1 VSANGA
7 KLGQRERLLAAMTLL
22 AGSVGYAEVSIAGLT
37 SRAGVSRQTFYELFA
52 DKGECFRAAYLLAAR
67 RVLGPLRDVLKR
79 SDWWEAPREAIQT
92 VLEQVDGDPETS
104 WFFFVESLAAGGHIE
119 AERSRALGAFE
130 SHTEAF
136 LDRAP
141 ADGLTLD
148 IPPRALLGAIRT
160 GTIRRVAALH
170 LHVNAPTRTPEL
182 GDELVAWIRSYAIPA
197 GRPRWS
203 SGPAALLPGR
213 PAADVASA
221 RSSVLRRPEPLPRGR
236 HRLPR
241 AVVARNQ
248 RERILHATAEATYAK
263 GYAAVTVGDI
273 VLAAGIGR
281 DVFYEHFTDKRHA
294 FLATQQRAAQETFS
308 ACGHAFFSYPTWPQR
323 VYGCLRTL
331 TLVMAEEPALAH
343 LCVVE
348 PYAAGAQAIELAQ
361 QMTALYA
368 VFLEEG
374 YRLRPQAAE
383 LPRLCSSAIVGAVF
397 EIIRGYLTAGRAS
410 ELPRSAPQLAYIAIA
425 PFVGAQAAAELVE
438 GLAAR
443 PSPSGQ

>member
-1 VSANGA
+1 MSANRA

-22 AGSVGYAEVSIAGLT
+22 AGSVGYAEVSIADLT

-52 DKGECFRAAYLLAAR
+52 DKDECFRAAYLLAAR
-67 RVLGPLRDVLKR
+67 RVLGPLRGALER
-79 SDWWEAPREAIQT
+79 SDWWETPREAIQT
-92 VLEQVDGDPETS
+92 VLEQIDDDPETS
-104 WFFFVESLAAGGHIE
+104 WFFFVESLAAGARIE

-141 ADGLTLD
+141 AGGLTLD

-170 LHVNAPTRTPEL
+170 SHINAPTRTPEL
-182 GDELVAWIRSYAIPA
+182 MDELVAWIRSYAIPA

-203 SGPAALLPGR
+203 SGPAALLPAR
-213 PAADVASA
+213 PAADVAPATSPI
-221 RSSVLRRPEPLPRGR
+221 LRRPEPLPRGR

-248 RERILHATAEATYAK
+248 RERILHATAEMTQAK
-263 GYAAVTVGDI
+263 GYVAATVGDI

-294 FLATQQRAAQETFS
+294 FLATQQRAVQETFR
-308 ACGHAFFSYPTWPQR
+308 ACAHTFFSHQAWPQR

-331 TLVMAEEPALAH
+331 TLVMAREPAMAH

-348 PYAAGAQAIELAQ
+348 PYAAGAQAIDLAL
-361 QMTALYA
+361 QMTGLYA

-374 YRLRPQAAE
+374 YRHPPQAAE
-383 LPRLCSSAIVGAVF
+383 LPRLCSSAIVDAVF
-397 EIIRGYLTAGRAS
+397 EIIRGHLTAGRAS
-410 ELPRSAPQLAYIAIA
+410 ELPRGVPQLAYIAIA
-425 PFVGAQAAAELVE
+425 PFVGAQAAAELIE

-443 PSPSGQ
+443 PSFREQ